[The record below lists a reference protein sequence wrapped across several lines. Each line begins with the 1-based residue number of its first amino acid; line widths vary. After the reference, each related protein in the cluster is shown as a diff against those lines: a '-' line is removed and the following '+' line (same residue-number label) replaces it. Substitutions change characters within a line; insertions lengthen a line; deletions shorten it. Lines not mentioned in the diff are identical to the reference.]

1 MDHELSPRDCYL
13 EIRRQIVEESRRSWG
28 LSDYGHDPKAFRT
41 QCLVPLEQL
50 QEVYGDLDLHYVYSF
65 RRKSDEITSVHI
77 VGVIDHLSVL
87 KGV

>member
-1 MDHELSPRDCYL
+1 VTSRDCYL
-13 EIRRQIVEESRRSWG
+13 EIRRQIVEENKRSWG
-28 LSDYGHDPKAFRT
+28 LNDYEQDPTAFRT

-50 QEVYGDLDLHYVYSF
+50 QEVYGGLDLHYTYSV

-77 VGVIDHLSVL
+77 IGLVDHLSVL